1 MPVEGVGWL
10 AYSGEAMNAVVTP
23 IGSRPLGLT
32 RAFALVLAAV
42 AAFTLAYCVSG
53 VGFLNVI
60 YLFCLVGLARVGTS
74 RQAFYLGLAV
84 GMLAYPLQLSCFYTI
99 FGPGA
104 VALWLVLAF
113 WLGLFVLLARLC
125 LVSFKPLWAAVAI
138 PFIWTGLE
146 YFRSELYYLRF
157 SWLNVGYAFSG
168 GPLLPAFRWLGMY
181 GLGFLAMGIAVS
193 VWMYRPRSRPRNRG
207 TEKAHHEDENEDEEE
222 ASPRMLE
229 SRWSPAATP
238 GLFLALVAALEVSL
252 RSSGAS
258 QRPAPALAKS
268 VRVAGVQLEFP
279 TDAEVIESLDKLVAA
294 EPEAELLVLSE
305 YTFDGPVPERIKV
318 WCREHQRYLIV
329 GGKNPA
335 PGGNFYD
342 TAFVVG
348 PTGEIPFRQG
358 KAVPIQF
365 FKDGLPAGEQRLW
378 DSPWGRI
385 GLCICYDL
393 SYSRVTDRLI
403 RLGAQA
409 LIVPTMDVAEW
420 GQREHELHAR
430 VAPVRAAEYSV
441 PIFRVASSGVSQLV
455 DGFGRELAKA
465 AFPGQAQII
474 AGRLMMGKPGSLPL
488 DRRLGP
494 CATGVTGLVIVWLL
508 VRRSFR

>member
-168 GPLLPAFRWLGMY
+168 LRWVCCLRRPLAACFPLARHVWARLPGHGDC
-181 GLGFLAMGIAVS
+181 GLGVDVS
-193 VWMYRPRSRPRNRG
+193 
-207 TEKAHHEDENEDEEE
+207 
-222 ASPRMLE
+222 
-229 SRWSPAATP
+229 
-238 GLFLALVAALEVSL
+238 
-252 RSSGAS
+252 SS
-258 QRPAPALAKS
+258 
-268 VRVAGVQLEFP
+268 F
-279 TDAEVIESLDKLVAA
+279 
-294 EPEAELLVLSE
+294 
-305 YTFDGPVPERIKV
+305 
-318 WCREHQRYLIV
+318 
-329 GGKNPA
+329 
-335 PGGNFYD
+335 
-342 TAFVVG
+342 
-348 PTGEIPFRQG
+348 
-358 KAVPIQF
+358 
-365 FKDGLPAGEQRLW
+365 
-378 DSPWGRI
+378 
-385 GLCICYDL
+385 
-393 SYSRVTDRLI
+393 
-403 RLGAQA
+403 
-409 LIVPTMDVAEW
+409 
-420 GQREHELHAR
+420 
-430 VAPVRAAEYSV
+430 
-441 PIFRVASSGVSQLV
+441 SSS
-455 DGFGRELAKA
+455 
-465 AFPGQAQII
+465 
-474 AGRLMMGKPGSLPL
+474 
-488 DRRLGP
+488 
-494 CATGVTGLVIVWLL
+494 
-508 VRRSFR
+508 